1 MNASA
6 HGRVAR
12 SRRLEGHRFEPGR
25 GRLAH
30 LFNAYLDEMSKA
42 VIGLVGHMLKRL
54 GAGLTALFRYDAGRR
69 TKRNAP
75 LATSMSEVTR

>member
-1 MNASA
+1 
-6 HGRVAR
+6 
-12 SRRLEGHRFEPGR
+12 
-25 GRLAH
+25 
-30 LFNAYLDEMSKA
+30 MSKA